1 MALFIAICG
10 LVSCITQTCGL
21 GLLISRLGAKHAI
34 IVGLAFEAIQLAMF
48 GFFSSP
54 WVLWSAAC
62 VAGLGSITYPALSA
76 YLSNHVNADQQ
87 GLTQVISSFFFAK
100 KSNRKQLS

>member
-1 MALFIAICG
+1 MI
-10 LVSCITQTCGL
+10 SC
-21 GLLISRLGAKHAI
+21 LGAKHAI
-34 IVGLAFEAIQLAMF
+34 IVGLAFEACQLAMF

-54 WVLWSAAC
+54 WVLWSAGC

-87 GLTQVISSFFFAK
+87 GLTQVDGFNKTSTSTPV
-100 KSNRKQLS
+100 